1 MPEQIEQSVEVNGIG
16 RHRGRLFQI
25 RIYLVKFLRM
35 FIYQNDWKVL
45 PMAAAIGVI
54 VAMVT
59 RSNMFVT
66 MEGTLVGSFAI
77 TLACVWNGCFNS
89 IQVVCRERGIVKR
102 EHRSGMHISSYV
114 CAHVIYQALLC
125 LAQTILLMIVCVR
138 AGVPFPK
145 EGFITRWI
153 YLDIGISAFLIT
165 FASDMMGLLVS
176 SFVRTT
182 TAAMTVMPLLLV
194 FQLIFSGGMVALPQW
209 TLSVSGATL
218 SRYGLRSIAA
228 LADFNSLP
236 AVSGW
241 NTLSNMRNT
250 EIDHTLTVDDVVVL
264 LQNDAVRSQLSE
276 ISTPDGLTMEQV
288 ADTILET
295 GMLQQFEGTEYDLH
309 IKLGDILNAIGEQRV
324 KEYVT
329 EASRITSYNAAYE
342 HTRGNVIRCWMV
354 MIAFSL
360 GFVILAT
367 IALEFIDKDKR

>member
-138 AGVPFPK
+138 AISPALSCETMSGVPSDTFTVSYTSMASHPS
-145 EGFITRWI
+145 F
-153 YLDIGISAFLIT
+153 ISA
-165 FASDMMGLLVS
+165 V
-176 SFVRTT
+176 
-182 TAAMTVMPLLLV
+182 
-194 FQLIFSGGMVALPQW
+194 
-209 TLSVSGATL
+209 
-218 SRYGLRSIAA
+218 
-228 LADFNSLP
+228 
-236 AVSGW
+236 
-241 NTLSNMRNT
+241 
-250 EIDHTLTVDDVVVL
+250 
-264 LQNDAVRSQLSE
+264 DAVRFRSDAFPLRTPEHCCAGGFQQSSRGIRVE
-276 ISTPDGLTMEQV
+276 YTEQYEKHGNRSHPDG
-288 ADTILET
+288 
-295 GMLQQFEGTEYDLH
+295 G
-309 IKLGDILNAIGEQRV
+309 
-324 KEYVT
+324 
-329 EASRITSYNAAYE
+329 
-342 HTRGNVIRCWMV
+342 
-354 MIAFSL
+354 
-360 GFVILAT
+360 
-367 IALEFIDKDKR
+367 

>member
-165 FASDMMGLLVS
+165 FASALL
-176 SFVRTT
+176 R
-182 TAAMTVMPLLLV
+182 
-194 FQLIFSGGMVALPQW
+194 W
-209 TLSVSGATL
+209 
-218 SRYGLRSIAA
+218 R
-228 LADFNSLP
+228 
-236 AVSGW
+236 
-241 NTLSNMRNT
+241 
-250 EIDHTLTVDDVVVL
+250 
-264 LQNDAVRSQLSE
+264 
-276 ISTPDGLTMEQV
+276 ISTVFPRYQGG
-288 ADTILET
+288 I
-295 GMLQQFEGTEYDLH
+295 H
-309 IKLGDILNAIGEQRV
+309 
-324 KEYVT
+324 
-329 EASRITSYNAAYE
+329 
-342 HTRGNVIRCWMV
+342 
-354 MIAFSL
+354 
-360 GFVILAT
+360 
-367 IALEFIDKDKR
+367 